1 MLYFIRMRIVLENIK
16 ELVQVE
22 NCQVR
27 FKAGAQMG
35 SLPVL
40 KNAYLVMRDGI
51 IEGFGPMKQLKSEKL
66 DNDVLMELDC
76 SNRLVFPSYCDSHTH
91 LVYSENRER
100 EFIARL
106 KGANSGNGSPH
117 EGGILSSAM
126 LLSNCS
132 EKELFETAMKRLNE
146 IAATGTGAVEIKSG
160 YGLTAE
166 SELKMLRVIRRL
178 KNASPLVIKSTFL
191 GAHALPPEF
200 ENDRQRYIE
209 MLAHEMLPV
218 IASEDLADY
227 IDVFCDDG
235 FFSPFETEQLFMAG
249 IKHGLRP
256 KLHCNER
263 GQSGGVQVGVK
274 YHAQSVDHL
283 EHLDADEMQLLKG
296 SETMPTVLPGSAFF
310 LGLPKSPIRKM
321 IDQGLPVALASNY
334 NPGTSPSGNMN
345 FMVALGCIQYQM
357 TPEEAFNAAT
367 INGAYAMGV
376 EGICGTICQGKMGN
390 LFITKPLSGYTAIPY
405 HYATN
410 LIETVILDGK
420 II

>member
-1 MLYFIRMRIVLENIK
+1 MRIVLENIK

-22 NCQVR
+22 DRYVR

-40 KNAYLVMRDGI
+40 KNAYLVIRDGI
-51 IEGFGPMKQLKSEKL
+51 IEGLGPMKALKSEKL

-106 KGANSGNGSPH
+106 KGASSASVTRHGNG
-117 EGGILSSAM
+117 ILTSAM
-126 LLSNCS
+126 LMANCS
-132 EKELFETAMKRLNE
+132 EKELFDNAMRRLKE
-146 IAATGTGAVEIKSG
+146 IAASGTGAVEIKSG

-166 SELKMLRVIRRL
+166 LELKMLRVIRRL
-178 KNASPLVIKSTFL
+178 KNASPMIIKSTFL
-191 GAHALPPEF
+191 GAHALPPGF
-200 ENDRQRYIE
+200 ENNRQHYIE
-209 MLAHEMLPV
+209 MLTHEMLPV
-218 IASEDLADY
+218 IAAEDLADY

-235 FFSPFETEQLFMAG
+235 FFTPLETEQILMAG

-256 KLHCNER
+256 KLHCNEQ
-263 GQSGGVQVGVK
+263 GQSGGVQIGVK
-274 YHAQSVDHL
+274 YHAVSVDHL
-283 EHLDADEMQLLKG
+283 EHLNAAEMELLKG

-310 LGLPKSPIRKM
+310 LGLPKSPVRKM

-345 FMVALGCIQYQM
+345 FMLALGCIQYKM
-357 TPEEAFNAAT
+357 TPEEAFNAVT
-367 INGAYAMGV
+367 LNGAYAMGV
-376 EGICGTICQGKMGN
+376 EGICGSICQGKMGN
-390 LFITKPLSGYTAIPY
+390 VFITKPLFGYTAIPY

-420 II
+420 IIKD